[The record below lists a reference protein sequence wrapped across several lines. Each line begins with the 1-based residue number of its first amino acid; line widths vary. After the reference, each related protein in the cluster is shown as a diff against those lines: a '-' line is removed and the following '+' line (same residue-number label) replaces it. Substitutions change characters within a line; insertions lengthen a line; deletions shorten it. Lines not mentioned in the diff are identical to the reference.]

1 MQTDINALVAGIG
14 GDGVV
19 SGCAVTAQSTPDMTV
34 AVAAGVARVNGANVT
49 VSAGNVTITT
59 ANATNPRIDLIVVNS
74 SGTKSA
80 TAGTAAANP
89 KAPDIPASSVLLA
102 MVYVPANQTTITN
115 SLITD
120 KRAVIPTIPAEGR
133 PAAASISSVV
143 LPGVEINA
151 IATDSFGTG
160 NILYMPIYVAAPMT
174 FGSMVLEVTTAGAA
188 GATARMG
195 VYNADVNLQPT
206 SLVVDAGTVA
216 TDSTGVKTATVS
228 TTTLPAGRYLLAFA
242 TSVSATFRIA
252 RGGQRYIQLRSTL
265 GASGLRY
272 QFYIAQSYGAFASTG
287 VAWNNEVAFGSGSY
301 SYFCYLGSVTP

>member
-133 PAAASISSVV
+133 PAASGIASAV
-143 LPGVEINA
+143 LPGVELAA

-160 NILYMPIYVAAPMT
+160 NIIYMPIYVTAPLT
-174 FGSMVLEVTTAGAA
+174 FSSMLLEVTTAASA
-188 GATARMG
+188 GATARLG
-195 VYNADVNLQPT
+195 VYNADTNWQPT
-206 SLVVDAGTVA
+206 SLVIDAGTVA

-228 TTTLPAGRYLLAFA
+228 TTTLLPGRYLLALTVSA
-242 TSVSATFRIA
+242 SATFRIA
-252 RGGQRYIQLRSTL
+252 RGGNRLLQLRSTL
-265 GASGLRY
+265 GSSAFYY
-272 QFYIAQSYGAFASTG
+272 QIYVSATYAALASTG
-287 VAWNNEVAFGSGSY
+287 VAWVNVAPTGSGAFG
-301 SYFCYLGSVTP
+301 YFCFLGGVTY